1 MSSFSRGFLKVE
13 FEFLWKFSLVFCFF
27 WGKRWSAARKE
38 GGKENLTSSTLK
50 GENFYAA
57 AAIRYQGR
65 EKEEK
70 EGIFSP
76 GIVVGENRLGR
87 KTYLSNEFSRGRDGF
102 GSGLLVLSF
111 SLPNSLAWSH
121 FVSRL

>member
-1 MSSFSRGFLKVE
+1 MSSFSKGFSKVE
-13 FEFLWKFSLVFCFF
+13 FEFLWKFSLSFLFF
-27 WGKRWSAARKE
+27 GGKRWSAARKE
-38 GGKENLTSSTLK
+38 GGKENLTSTLK

-76 GIVVGENRLGR
+76 AMVVGENRLGR